1 MEYEGHKDE
10 WRTILN
16 KSFEAQIEFLHSAS
30 LSDFM
35 KGVTEI
41 LHGSSL
47 NEVKV
52 GAYRVESPPR
62 HKDEA
67 GNNINESFRA
77 ELADNGF
84 LEVGYYRS
92 VITPAFREVEAVWT
106 VVRQRIWGSQH
117 PPTWEARFKEGNEI
131 RAEELELAE
140 EEQLEFRAK
149 LLDTL
154 NRRNDRRRHAGTV
167 VIRVVSEYL

>member
-35 KGVTEI
+35 KGVAEI

-52 GAYRVESPPR
+52 GAYRVESLPR
-62 HKDEA
+62 QKDKS
-67 GNNINESFRA
+67 GNNVNESFRA
-77 ELADNGF
+77 ELAADGF
-84 LEVGYYRS
+84 LEIGYYRS
-92 VITPAFREVEAVWT
+92 VITPAFREVETIWT
-106 VVRQRIWGSQH
+106 VVKQRIWGAPNS
-117 PPTWEARFKEGNEI
+117 PVWEARSKDGGEI

-140 EEQLEFRAK
+140 EEQLRFRANF
-149 LLDTL
+149 LDAL
-154 NRRNDRRRHAGTV
+154 DRRNDRRRHAGTV
-167 VIRVVSEYL
+167 VIRAASEYL